1 MNYTTRRDVTEIFRD
16 LLDRYTRFTVT
27 GHAHN
32 IVTKLTGIRLRHN
45 NILSGHPPGQAN
57 SDVT

>member
-1 MNYTTRRDVTEIFRD
+1 VNTEVFRD
-16 LLDRYTRFTVT
+16 LLDRHTRFTT
-27 GHAHN
+27 PSDLHN
-32 IVTKLTGIRLRHN
+32 IVPELTGIRLRHN

>member
-1 MNYTTRRDVTEIFRD
+1 MDTEIFRD
-16 LLDRYTRFTVT
+16 LLDRHTRFTVT

>member
-1 MNYTTRRDVTEIFRD
+1 VNTEVFRD
-16 LLDRYTRFTVT
+16 LPDDHTRLTVASD
-27 GHAHN
+27 AHH
-32 IVTKLTGIRLRHN
+32 IITKLTGIRLRHN